1 MIEPIFSKAEVHK
14 KTWGKELWIHNST
27 KYCGK
32 ILEFNENTYF
42 SMHYHL
48 IKEETWFVIEGSFEL
63 EYYDLKNAIK
73 HLKQLKEGDVVH
85 IVPGVLHKL
94 RSIGK
99 SKILEVS
106 TQHFEED
113 SYRIEKSIE

>member
-94 RSIGK
+94 R
-99 SKILEVS
+99 
-106 TQHFEED
+106 
-113 SYRIEKSIE
+113 